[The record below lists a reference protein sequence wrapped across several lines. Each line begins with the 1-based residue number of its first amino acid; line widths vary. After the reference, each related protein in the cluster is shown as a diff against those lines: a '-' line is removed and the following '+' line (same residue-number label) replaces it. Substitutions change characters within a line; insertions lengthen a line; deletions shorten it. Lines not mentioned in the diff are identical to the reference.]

1 MAKGGEPTTTALA
14 LILVLVF
21 VAAEAHQA
29 QDGGD
34 DPTAVGHA
42 RRRRSDEAPGA
53 PTHLHFYF
61 HDTVSGK
68 SPTAVRVVD
77 PPAGA
82 GSPSSSSP
90 MTMFGMV
97 NVMDDPLTEGPE
109 QGSAAVGRA
118 QGLYMG
124 SDQEKLGFMQAMNL
138 VLTSGPYNGSTLA
151 VLGRNC
157 PLDAVRELPVVGGT
171 GAFRFARGYALLRTH
186 WLDFRTGDATVE
198 YDVYVMH

>member
-1 MAKGGEPTTTALA
+1 MAKKAAPL
-14 LILVLVF
+14 LIFLVLF
-21 VAAEAHQA
+21 AVAAGAHHPQA
-29 QDGGD
+29 DE
-34 DPTAVGHA
+34 PTAVTHA
-42 RRRRSDEAPGA
+42 HSGRRHKDDDAAAAAA

-77 PPAGA
+77 PP
-82 GSPSSSSP
+82 SSSSP

-109 QGSAAVGRA
+109 QESAPVGRA

-124 SDQEKLGFMQAMNL
+124 SDQAKLGFLQTMNL
-138 VLTSGPYNGSTLA
+138 VFTSGDFNGSTLA
-151 VLGRNC
+151 LLGRNC
-157 PLDAVRELPVVGGT
+157 PLDAVRELAVVGGT
-171 GAFRFARGYALLRTH
+171 GAFRFARGYAQLRTH
-186 WLDFRTGDATVE
+186 WLDYRTGDATVE

>member
-1 MAKGGEPTTTALA
+1 MAMKGATLLLFFAL
-14 LILVLVF
+14 
-21 VAAEAHQA
+21 VAAHEAHVVQGA
-29 QDGGD
+29 GR
-34 DPTAVGHA
+34 PKEKEAVTAA
-42 RRRRSDEAPGA
+42 AA

-68 SPTAVRVVD
+68 SPTAVRVVEPP
-77 PPAGA
+77 PPAA
-82 GSPSSSSP
+82 SSSSP
-90 MTMFGMV
+90 TSMFGMV

-109 QGSAAVGRA
+109 PGSAPVGRA

-124 SDQEKLGFMQAMNL
+124 SDQARLGFLQAMNL
-138 VLTSGPYNGSTLA
+138 VLTSGSYNGSTLA
-151 VLGRNC
+151 LLGRNC

-186 WLDFRTGDATVE
+186 WLDARTGDATVE

>member
-1 MAKGGEPTTTALA
+1 MAKKAVAL
-14 LILVLVF
+14 LLFLVLV
-21 VAAEAHQA
+21 VAAEAHHPEA
-29 QDGGD
+29 HDGGRHKD
-34 DPTAVGHA
+34 AA
-42 RRRRSDEAPGA
+42 AA

-68 SPTAVRVVD
+68 SPTAVRVLD
-77 PPAGA
+77 P
-82 GSPSSSSP
+82 PSSSSP

-109 QGSAAVGRA
+109 QESNPVGRA

-124 SDQEKLGFMQAMNL
+124 SDQAKLGFLQAMNL
-138 VLTSGPYNGSTLA
+138 VFTSGDFNGSTLA
-151 VLGRNC
+151 LLGRNC

-171 GAFRFARGYALLRTH
+171 GAFRFARGYAQLRTH

>member
-1 MAKGGEPTTTALA
+1 MV
-14 LILVLVF
+14 I
-21 VAAEAHQA
+21 AAQAHQLQA
-29 QDGGD
+29 NE
-34 DPTAVGHA
+34 
-42 RRRRSDEAPGA
+42 RRKKDAAAAAA
-53 PTHLHFYF
+53 PTHIHFFF

-77 PPAGA
+77 PPA
-82 GSPSSSSP
+82 SSAASSP
-90 MTMFGMV
+90 FFGMV

-109 QGSAAVGRA
+109 QDSGPVGRA

-124 SDQEKLGFMQAMNL
+124 SDQAKLGFLQAMNL
-138 VLTSGPYNGSTLA
+138 VFTSGDFNGSTLA
-151 VLGRNC
+151 LLGRNC

-171 GAFRFARGYALLRTH
+171 GAFRFARGYAQLRTH

>member
-1 MAKGGEPTTTALA
+1 MAIKQKGVTTTFL
-14 LILVLVF
+14 LFLVLAV
-21 VAAEAHQA
+21 VAVEAQL
-29 QDGGD
+29 QDE
-34 DPTAVGHA
+34 TTAAVGHA
-42 RRRRSDEAPGA
+42 GKRRANKASTADA

-68 SPTAVRVVD
+68 SPTAVRVVS

-82 GSPSSSSP
+82 SSSP
-90 MTMFGMV
+90 MSMFGMV

-124 SDQEKLGFMQAMNL
+124 SDQAKLGFLQAMNL
-138 VLTSGPYNGSTLA
+138 VFTAGDYNGSTLA
-151 VLGRNC
+151 LLGRNC

-171 GAFRFARGYALLRTH
+171 GTFRFARGYALLRTH
-186 WLDFRTGDATVE
+186 WLDFNTGDATVE